1 MTVYIPCF
9 FSNAETSTR
18 LCLLAKYAA
27 INPLFL
33 NQQTRKLNTYPAI
46 RLVQC
51 GDSKQWQL
59 VDLNTAEGVVA
70 MPFADEYTAECQASV
85 EAYARLHQEKLNL
98 INLANAVNQHEIER
112 TLQEKSNAQE
122 ELIEKLKALIVDTN
136 TAVHTQF
143 TFRLMDI
150 LELAKDAYQNEI
162 KELFEIV
169 KNLVQHDT
177 EDFIVRLNKLAGL
190 VGAEKIPQPTVSAGS
205 MLFKAAVSSQP
216 ATSMLV
222 YSKTL

>member
-1 MTVYIPCF
+1 MTVYIPSF
-9 FSNAETSTR
+9 FLNAETAIRT
-18 LCLLAKYAA
+18 CLLAKYAA

-33 NQQTRKLNTYPAI
+33 NQQTRKLNTQPAI

-59 VDLNTAEGVVA
+59 VDLSSVEEVVA
-70 MPFADEYTAECQASV
+70 MPFADEYTAECQALV
-85 EAYARLHQEKLNL
+85 EAYACLHQDKLTL
-98 INLANAVNQHEIER
+98 INVVNEANQHETER
-112 TLQEKSNAQE
+112 ALQERSNAQE
-122 ELIEKLKALIVDTN
+122 ELIEKLKKLFAETDLAVR
-136 TAVHTQF
+136 TAF
-143 TFRLMDI
+143 TLRLMDI
-150 LELAKDAYQNEI
+150 SQLAKDAYQNEI

-169 KNLVQHDT
+169 ENLVQHGT

-190 VGAEKIPQPTVSAGS
+190 VGAEKIPQPTVSTGS

-216 ATSMLV
+216 ATSMPV